1 VHQLVAIHENM
12 SDTEPILVDDFATLF
27 ALIQS
32 SDFWVKW
39 EVRCD
44 IGPEWIGGGR
54 SIQFYLDQ
62 RPLADTPVHNQLKDA
77 LINALTIP
85 DNSSD
90 AVISGEGTIT
100 RLQNALEIEY
110 EWSEAVPYM
119 DSRDSG
125 FGKALLLALS

>member
-1 VHQLVAIHENM
+1 M
-12 SDTEPILVDDFATLF
+12 SDTEPIVVDDLATLF

-32 SDFWVKW
+32 CKCWVSW

-44 IGPEWIGGGR
+44 IGPEWICGGR
-54 SIQFYLDQ
+54 SIQFHLDQ

-77 LINALTIP
+77 LITALSIP
-85 DNSSD
+85 ANSSD
-90 AVISGEGTIT
+90 AVIRGEGTIT
-100 RLQNALEIEY
+100 CNQNTLEVEY

-125 FGKALLLALS
+125 IGNAHLLDLS